1 MALRAI
7 PIRRA
12 GNRHNLFMGG
22 DRELVMFS
30 GLMASALVFSAQE
43 LRATVVGLLLWF
55 CALYLCRLMAKS
67 DPKLRFVYLRHRRY
81 ESYYPARSTPFR
93 VNTRSQGRQYK

>member
-12 GNRHNLFMGG
+12 GNRNHLFMGG

-30 GLMASALVFSAQE
+30 GLLAAALVFSAQE
-43 LRATVVGLLLWF
+43 LRATLFGILLWF
-55 CALYLCRLMAKS
+55 GALYLLRLMAKS
-67 DPKLRFVYLRHRRY
+67 DPKLRQVYLRHRLY
-81 ESYYPARSTPFR
+81 ASYYPARSTPFR
-93 VNTRSQGRQYK
+93 VNTQRQGAQYR